1 MESYLNSPQP
11 EVLPRPVVVPKPKTV
26 PLVEP
31 NEDDPWAVP
40 GPRINPTPKG
50 FKKNKKSF

>member
-11 EVLPRPVVVPKPKTV
+11 EVLPNPIVIPSPEPETA

-31 NEDDPWAVP
+31 DEDDPFKVP
-40 GPRINPTPKG
+40 GPKVDPTPKG
-50 FKKNKKSF
+50 IRKKSF

>member
-11 EVLPRPVVVPKPKTV
+11 EVLPRPIVVPKPKTV
-26 PLVEP
+26 PQV
-31 NEDDPWAVP
+31 DPDENDPFNVP
-40 GPRINPTPKG
+40 GPKVNPTPKG